1 METFE
6 FHLPI
11 CRNDLLRRST
21 ANQYVVELI
30 GFRHLPGALENFRVT
45 MRTEGYLTILEQF
58 NVPFSIL
65 CSDAE
70 SSQALRENV
79 WQVLLK
85 GMSSFVRG
93 LRCLVEK
100 FPIPNN
106 SRLQHLNALKMICY
120 LMSQLS
126 DNFEAEESKVNM
138 IQGRKKKSADAFQT
152 IDWPYEKEAFL
163 KVLLELVV
171 LDLDKLWDPPIAEE
185 NFINL
190 IISCCYN
197 LLQNPSITRQKETKE
212 VIGNILGVLV
222 KRHNRALCNS
232 LRILQLLQRHE
243 HTISSLVQ
251 ITEIIV
257 TKYGAT
263 NIVFEIMREIGRLDS
278 KEISNNSSGT
288 KAYATFLVDLSAKIP
303 QAVFQNISVL
313 MPCLE
318 MDSSIMRNCILCVIK
333 EIIVNVLSSENLE
346 ASLKKT
352 KDQFFTILKDHVHDV
367 HAFVRSKVLQIWL
380 EIVQQQ
386 CLPLSHQEELT
397 GLVVGR
403 LNDKAA
409 NVRRY
414 SIQLLTALLQMN
426 PFAHKLQYE
435 DLIESYRQEKEKLDK
450 MLEENSSS
458 EDPDLVLMKEKW
470 SSHENAMMEVFEELS
485 SVSPDDYEDII
496 GDDDT
501 SDRIMNT
508 IVSTI
513 DEKDYNKSRLYLLAA
528 NTIWPDV
535 FVLDLPQSDD
545 SKETKDESDVP
556 VEVVVKGL
564 KDVYLGKHLVLGVPK
579 AAVNPIQSSEV
590 EVNDLSKQQ
599 VLVLYLKDSL
609 TFSGQVKE
617 AIPILCQMLH
627 SKVNSDIL
635 EAIEFFVTSF
645 AFGMPHSL
653 VGIRKVLLLLNSSKD
668 STIKE
673 AAVNAYKKI
682 YLNLDAENERSK
694 ALKVVDN
701 LTTLMKNIS
710 LEELISLDAVIA
722 NFMKSGD
729 LHISVIQVLW
739 ERFALKIPR
748 TTPDESRTA
757 LNLLMMAAG
766 GDSKIIKSNIAVLV
780 SEGLGP
786 RAEKDFRIAKDT
798 CLALMKIG
806 SAKKQI
812 GMAAPPPY
820 RLDRDHE
827 LFTRLQDLLLTGL
840 FDLENEFWV
849 PLCDK
854 AVCTIYTLSES
865 PDHKCEQLVKA
876 VAEKVL
882 SLKIESDSDSS
893 SNCQTGVLVRFVFL
907 IGCIAHRQLE
917 HMNRD
922 LLTEMKRRN
931 ALLEKSKL
939 KKKSRKNPDVTSTTA
954 SSTLIEEELGL
965 TGASAEDDEYE
976 CIRKVCETEILSG
989 ETLLAIV
996 APLIVNLC
1004 RNQSKFS
1011 NPELRTAAS
1020 LTLSKL
1026 MLISSEFCENNLQ
1039 LLFTILEKSSL
1050 PSIRANTIIALGDLA
1065 SLFPNLIEP
1074 WTAHMYA
1081 RLRDPSPL
1089 VRRNTV
1095 SVLSHLILNDMVK
1108 IKGQISEMAVCII
1121 DEDEKIKGLAKVF
1134 FVELSGKANAI
1145 YNIIADIISRL
1156 SDPEIGVEKASF
1168 QTILKFLF
1176 SFVQKG
1182 KQTENLAEKLCQRF
1196 RVTST
1201 ERQWNDLAFC
1211 LSLLTFNE
1219 KCVHKLQDNFNCYS
1233 DKLANDE
1240 LYEHMLSI
1248 LKKARTRCKIEFKT
1262 TIDEIE
1268 AQITQC
1274 HTKGLDEAIAEK
1286 GFVFKTPAKA
1296 PAKSKKRSSS
1306 VSLKTPK
1313 QTKGVSS
1320 EHRVTP
1326 RKSQR
1331 KKNKASYFSSDSDEE
1346 NPPSDDSDDFIPS
1359 SKTPIKR
1366 TRSARK
1372 RALTPIN

>member
-11 CRNDLLRRST
+11 SRNDLLRRST
-21 ANQYVVELI
+21 PQQYVVELI

-45 MRTEGYLTILEQF
+45 MRTGGYLTILEQF

-85 GMSSFVRG
+85 GMFSFVRS
-93 LRCLVEK
+93 LQCLIEK

-106 SRLQHLNALKMICY
+106 SRMQHLNALKMICY
-120 LMSQLS
+120 LMCQLS
-126 DNFEAEESKVNM
+126 DSFEGEESKVNM
-138 IQGRKKKSADAFQT
+138 IQGRKKKSADTFRT

-171 LDLDKLWDPPIAEE
+171 LDLDKLWEPPVAEE
-185 NFINL
+185 DFINL

-197 LLQNPSITRQKETKE
+197 LLQNPSISRQKDTKE
-212 VIGNILGVLV
+212 FIGNILGVLV

-232 LRILQLLQRHE
+232 LRILQLLQHHE

-251 ITEIIV
+251 VTEIIV

-263 NIVFEIMREIGRLDS
+263 KIVFLIMREIGRLDS
-278 KEISNNSSGT
+278 KEISNDSSGT

-303 QAVFQNISVL
+303 QAVFQNISLL

-318 MDSSIMRNCILCVIK
+318 MESSTMRNCFLCVIK
-333 EIIVNVLSSENLE
+333 EIIVNVLSPENLE

-352 KDQFFTILKDHVHDV
+352 KDQFFIILKDHVHDV

-414 SIQLLTALLQMN
+414 AIQLLTALLQMN

-435 DLIESYRQEKEKLDK
+435 DLKENYTQEKEKLDK

-470 SSHENAMMEVFEELS
+470 SSHENAMKEVFEELP

-501 SDRIMNT
+501 SDSIMNT

-535 FVLDLPQSDD
+535 FVLDLHQSDD
-545 SKETKDESDVP
+545 SEETEDESNVP

-564 KDVYLGKHLVLGVPK
+564 KDVYLGKHQVLAVSQ
-579 AAVNPIQSSEV
+579 AAVNPIQTSEV

-599 VLVLYLKDSL
+599 ILVLYLKDSL

-635 EAIEFFVTSF
+635 ETIEFFVTSF
-645 AFGMPHSL
+645 AFGMPHGL
-653 VGIRKVLLLLNSSKD
+653 VGIRKILLLLNSSKD

-673 AAVNAYKKI
+673 AAVNAYRRI

-694 ALKVVDN
+694 ALKVVGN
-701 LTTLMKNIS
+701 LTALMKNVS
-710 LEELISLDAVIA
+710 VEEFISLDAV
-722 NFMKSGD
+722 
-729 LHISVIQVLW
+729 
-739 ERFALKIPR
+739 
-748 TTPDESRTA
+748 TA

-806 SAKKQI
+806 SAQKQI

-865 PDHKCEQLVKA
+865 PDHRCEQLVKS
-876 VAEKVL
+876 VAEKAL
-882 SLKIESDSDSS
+882 SLKTETENDSGPTSG

-917 HMNRD
+917 HMDRD

-931 ALLEKSKL
+931 ALLEKAKL
-939 KKKSRKNPDVTSTTA
+939 KKKSRKNPNVTSTTA
-954 SSTLIEEELGL
+954 NSTSVEEELGL

-976 CIRKVCETEILSG
+976 YIRKVCETEIL
-989 ETLLAIV
+989 TV
-996 APLIVNLC
+996 
-1004 RNQSKFS
+1004 
-1011 NPELRTAAS
+1011 
-1020 LTLSKL
+1020 
-1026 MLISSEFCENNLQ
+1026 
-1039 LLFTILEKSSL
+1039 
-1050 PSIRANTIIALGDLA
+1050 
-1065 SLFPNLIEP
+1065 PNLIEP

-1081 RLRDPSPL
+1081 RLRDPSSL

-1121 DEDEKIKGLAKVF
+1121 DENEKIKGLAKVF
-1134 FVELSGKANAI
+1134 FVELSRK
-1145 YNIIADIISRL
+1145 
-1156 SDPEIGVEKASF
+1156 
-1168 QTILKFLF
+1168 
-1176 SFVQKG
+1176 
-1182 KQTENLAEKLCQRF
+1182 F
-1196 RVTST
+1196 RVTLT

-1219 KCVHKLQDNFNCYS
+1219 KCILKLQENFNCYS

-1274 HTKGLDEAIAEK
+1274 HTKGLDEAIADN
-1286 GFVFKTPAKA
+1286 GCVFKTPGKA

-1306 VSLKTPK
+1306 ASRKTPK
-1313 QTKGVSS
+1313 QTKGVPL
-1320 EHRVTP
+1320 EFRVTP

-1346 NPPSDDSDDFIPS
+1346 NQPSDDSDNSDFTPA
-1359 SKTPIKR
+1359 SKTPSKR
-1366 TRSARK
+1366 IRSTRK
-1372 RALTPIN
+1372 RVLTPVN